1 MSAPQP
7 IMPAPALYPYQR
19 AMMVSL
25 GSHRWGKTHAMQQAL
40 RAFGQASHRAAA
52 ALSGLRGTIIIHDE
66 LFRAERFKVPAYE
79 LAEKRDRSHFER
91 GGRYSKPPTGKLA
104 VAKEPGMVQMRDRR
118 GELVW
123 RKLGAGMAHA
133 TDQARMREHPSWGAF

>member
-25 GSHRWGKTHAMQQAL
+25 GAHRWGKTHAMQQAL
-40 RAFGQASHRAAA
+40 RQMAHAAQGASRALA
-52 ALSGLRGTIIIHDE
+52 GLRSVFIVHDDIYN
-66 LFRAERFKVPAYE
+66 AKIPAYE
-79 LAEKRDRSHFER
+79 LAERRDRSHFER
-91 GGRYSKPPTGKLA
+91 GGRYRKPPAGKLA

-133 TDQARMREHPSWGAF
+133 TEQARMREHPSWGAF

>member
-40 RAFGQASHRAAA
+40 RQLGQAAQGASRALA
-52 ALSGLRGTIIIHDE
+52 GLRGMVIIHDE
-66 LFRAERFKVPAYE
+66 LRHHKIPAFE

-91 GGRYSKPPTGKLA
+91 GGRYRKPPAGKLA